1 MEKVKFSLSVEVRWA
16 QEKKEDVP
24 GTTRKY
30 YDRVIGIGIV
40 CKTIC
45 SVLCLC
51 GFKINGEKRQST
63 QIGVYFEYQYYHFTI
78 PVILWSTL
86 AESYY

>member
-1 MEKVKFSLSVEVRWA
+1 MEKVKSGLSVEVRWA

-51 GFKINGEKRQST
+51 VFKINGDKRQST
-63 QIGVYFEYQYYHFTI
+63 RLVYFNINTI
-78 PVILWSTL
+78 ILL
-86 AESYY
+86 YLLYFDLI